1 MITVWKFLHFL
12 YERQQRRILKVQ
24 EVAEMLR
31 ANVIMTSAKTG
42 EGIQE
47 AFEQISRQLIEKE
60 DTELYAIS
68 ASNTLINLDQS
79 KNKRNGGNSGLKN
92 SKSFANLG
100 NSKCCQT
107 S

>member
-1 MITVWKFLHFL
+1 
-12 YERQQRRILKVQ
+12 
-24 EVAEMLR
+24 MLR

-42 EGIQE
+42 EGIAE

-68 ASNTLINLDQS
+68 ASNTLINLDQH
-79 KNKRNGGNSGLKN
+79 KNNKN
-92 SKSFANLG
+92 SNSQKFNVFGIPKSSTGSNLG
-100 NSKCCQT
+100 ANSNCCQT

>member
-1 MITVWKFLHFL
+1 
-12 YERQQRRILKVQ
+12 
-24 EVAEMLR
+24 MLR

-42 EGIQE
+42 EGIAE

-68 ASNTLINLDQS
+68 ASNTLINLDQH
-79 KNKRNGGNSGLKN
+79 KNNKN
-92 SKSFANLG
+92 SNSQKFNAFGIPKSSTGNNLG
-100 NSKCCQT
+100 ANSNCCQT